1 MRYVNVNTKPLF
13 DYISIYGGRNTAHNL
28 NFQPSRFN
36 NYMYGKKSWFK
47 TLLRDY
53 ICHLLD
59 IDGDKCHN
67 MLNITRK
74 FLLPFQKQIEY
85 FCNDLHNDS
94 T

>member
-13 DYISIYGGRNTAHNL
+13 DYISKVFPDDEIPLTTLISNL
-28 NFQPSRFN
+28 CNSTTTC
-36 NYMYGKKSWFK
+36 MAKKLG
-47 TLLRDY
+47 LLRDY

-67 MLNITRK
+67 MLNVTRK